1 MTYKTLVKAVS
12 GRFEHRKVG
21 LGLLA
26 GFLLSLTYLSP
37 SIYYSLPIP
46 NVYLNSTSTHGA
58 TTTSPAIIND
68 NMKNSLNLEVQNRNV
83 TDDERKPNCNE
94 STRRRELCDELG
106 GFVKTNGSSSSEASD
121 DHSFEQSVVKST
133 TNTQLPVEEN
143 VEGNQTASKTDL
155 TQIKVPGNS
164 DQSEN
169 NTIQL
174 EGINSIIDEASQ
186 TYNETT
192 APQNSTATIITTD
205 SSTDREVTSNPNQSG
220 DNVVDAK
227 PEDTKITCD
236 TSRYR
241 RSDRCEMDGDV
252 RIHGKSGSV
261 VFVSSSTNETWRIKP
276 YARKADAAAMASVR
290 ELSVRPS
297 NGDPPRCTVNHSVPA
312 VVFSVT
318 GYTGNFFHD
327 MSDVFVPLFQTSF
340 HFKGEVQFLV
350 TNYRRWWADKYA
362 PIFKQLSNYR
372 LVDLD
377 GDDGVRCFPRA
388 AVGLDSDNDLL
399 IDASRSKDGCS
410 MADFGR
416 MLRKAYS
423 LPREGPVSRLAGK
436 HHPRRKPR
444 LLVVARGRTRR
455 FTNLGEIAAAAEGAG
470 YEVVVAE
477 AGHDVS
483 RFAGLANSCDV
494 MVGVHGAGL
503 TNFVFLP
510 AGAVLIQV
518 VPWGN
523 LNWIATNYF
532 ERPPRA
538 MRLRYLEYRIA
549 PEESTLSEA
558 YARDDPVFADPSSL
572 HRRGWDAMREVF
584 LVQQNVRLDVRRFR
598 PVLLK
603 AMKML
608 RTRKKKKTN

>member
-1 MTYKTLVKAVS
+1 MTYKTLVKTVS
-12 GRFEHRKVG
+12 GHFEHRKVG

-37 SIYYSLPIP
+37 SIYYSLPLP
-46 NVYLNSTSTHGA
+46 NVNLNSTSTNGA
-58 TTTSPAIIND
+58 PTTSPAIIND
-68 NMKNSLNLEVQNRNV
+68 YMKSSLNLEVQNRNV
-83 TDDERKPNCNE
+83 TDDERKPRCDE

-106 GFVKTNGSSSSEASD
+106 GSVKTNGSSTSEASD

-133 TNTQLPVEEN
+133 NTQLRIEKN
-143 VEGNQTASKTDL
+143 IEGNQTASKTDL
-155 TQIKVPGNS
+155 AQIKVPGSS

-205 SSTDREVTSNPNQSG
+205 SSAVTSNSNQSG
-220 DNVVDAK
+220 VNVDDVK

-241 RSDRCEMDGDV
+241 RSDRCEMEGDV

-261 VFVSSSTNETWRIKP
+261 VFVSSSANETWRIKP

-297 NGDPPRCTVNHSVPA
+297 SGDAPPRCTVNHSVPA

-327 MSDVFVPLFQTSF
+327 MSDVFVPLFQTSY
-340 HFKGEVQFLV
+340 HFRGEVQFLV
-350 TNYRRWWADKYA
+350 TNHRRWWTDKYS
-362 PIFKQLSNYR
+362 PIFNQLSNYQ

-377 GDDGVRCFPRA
+377 SDDAVRCFPRA
-388 AVGLDSDNDLL
+388 AVGLDSDGDLL
-399 IDASRSKDGCS
+399 IDASRSKNGCS

-423 LPREGPVSRLAGK
+423 LPRESPVRLAAK
-436 HHPRRKPR
+436 HPRRKPR

-455 FTNLGEIAAAAEGAG
+455 FTNIGEIAAAAGRAG
-470 YEVVVAE
+470 FEVEVAE

-483 RFAGLANSCDV
+483 RFAGLANSCDA

-510 AGAVLIQV
+510 PGAVLIQV

-523 LNWIATNYF
+523 LDWIATNYF

-538 MRLRYLEYRIA
+538 MKLRYLEYRIA
-549 PEESTLSEA
+549 PEESTLSET
-558 YARDDPVFADPSSL
+558 YSRDDPVFADPSSL

-584 LVQQNVRLDVRRFR
+584 LVKQSVRLDVRRFR
-598 PVLLK
+598 PVLVK

-608 RTRKKKKTN
+608 RSKKNN